1 MASVTTDKP
10 NTADDYPP
18 ELAHEAKA
26 MCLYVATILG
36 DQLEDLVLVG
46 GLVPYLIVDQDDA
59 NEAHVGSGDLDL
71 GFSIGVLSD
80 EKYREVSA
88 RLRDRGFEPFKNE
101 AGNEKRQMWHIP
113 GKRVTID
120 FLIGPVPDGARPG
133 KLQNLEA
140 DFAAIVTEALPLA
153 FIDCVEVHLDGTTTA
168 GEKASRSVR
177 VCGPAAF
184 VVLKAYAFVGRGKN
198 KDAYDLVYVLRNF
211 GDEIVTPVAKRF
223 TSIAGTSEARKA
235 LEILARDFETPDHLG
250 PKRYAAFL
258 GDPDNEDWR
267 QDATGAVQA
276 FLKAVGSGAGPT

>member
-1 MASVTTDKP
+1 MSDKP
-10 NTADDYPP
+10 TTADGYPP
-18 ELAHEAKA
+18 ELADEAVA

-46 GLVPYLIVDQDDA
+46 GLVPYLIVDQA
-59 NEAHVGSGDLDL
+59 AVEERHVGSGDLDL

-88 RLRDRGFEPFKNE
+88 RLRSHEFEPFKKE
-101 AGNEKRQMWHIP
+101 DGKARRQMWHIP
-113 GKRVTID
+113 GRRVTID
-120 FLIGPVPDGARPG
+120 FLIGPVPAGARPG
-133 KLQNLEA
+133 KLQNLEP
-140 DFAAIVTEALPLA
+140 DFAAIVTEALPLSFA
-153 FIDCVEVHLDGTTTA
+153 DCIAVPLEGTTVL
-168 GEKASRSVR
+168 GEKAARSVR

-184 VVLKAYAFVGRGKN
+184 VVLKAYAFDNRGEN

-211 GDEIVTPVAKRF
+211 GDEAITPVAQRF
-223 TSIAGTSEARKA
+223 TAIAGTPEAAKA
-235 LEILARDFETPDHLG
+235 LEILARDFESVDHVG

-276 FLKAVGSGAGPT
+276 FLKAVGHGAGPT